1 MQHCQFS
8 LFKSKK
14 FLPLFI
20 TQFLGA
26 FNDNAFKN
34 AFLIWFTYDMAERT
48 GINAPMMI
56 TVAAGLFI
64 LPFFLFSATAGQI
77 ADKYEKSMLAQK
89 IKQIEI
95 ILMLLCAICF
105 YFQTISG
112 LLVILFLM
120 GVQSTF
126 FGPIKYSLL
135 PEHLKAHE
143 LISGNGLIDAGT
155 FLAILLGT
163 IFGDLVIRTTYG
175 RPLLSFAI
183 ILCAVLGW
191 WSSYY
196 IPKSAIADSEI
207 KINTNIAL
215 ETWKILGYARSESTV
230 WLAILGISWFW
241 FIGATFLTQFPIYT
255 KIIIGGNEQ
264 IVTLFLSIFSIGIS
278 LGSMLCNRLLK
289 SEINARFVPW
299 GSMGIS
305 AAIILFT
312 ASTHFYVQD
321 HLVYTHML
329 QSTQVL
335 QHLNHHAFIGVSEF
349 FSISLYSYAILF
361 TLMIFSICSGI
372 YVVPLYAI
380 MQHRAHT
387 AHLARIIAA
396 NNMLNAIFMVLAS
409 ALAFGLFLMRL
420 SVMEILLSVGL
431 INIPM
436 FFMMRGIIKGRLK
449 HA

>member
-1 MQHCQFS
+1 MQHRQFV
-8 LFKSKK
+8 LFKSKR
-14 FLPLFI
+14 FLPLFV

-48 GINAPMMI
+48 GTNASMMI
-56 TVAAGLFI
+56 TIAAGLFI
-64 LPFFLFSATAGQI
+64 LPFFLFSATAGQM

-89 IKQIEI
+89 IKLIEI

-105 YFQTISG
+105 YFQTIPG
-112 LLVILFLM
+112 LLIILFLM

-135 PEHLKAHE
+135 PEHLKSHE

-163 IFGDLVIRTTYG
+163 IFGDLVIRTTHG
-175 RPLLSFAI
+175 RLLVSCAI

-191 WSSYY
+191 WSSYH
-196 IPKSAIADSEI
+196 IPQSEIADSDI
-207 KINTNIAL
+207 KINKNIVL
-215 ETWKILGYARSESTV
+215 ETCKILGYARQEQTV

-255 KIIIGGNEQ
+255 KTIVGGNEQ

-289 SEINARFVPW
+289 SDINARFVPW
-299 GSMGIS
+299 GSIGIS
-305 AAIILFT
+305 VAIILFT

-321 HLVYTHML
+321 HLTYMHML
-329 QSTQVL
+329 QSTQTL
-335 QHLNHHAFIGVSEF
+335 PHPNHHAFIGVGEF
-349 FSISLYSYAILF
+349 LSISLYSYAILISL
-361 TLMIFSICSGI
+361 TIFSICAGI

-380 MQHRAHT
+380 MQHRAHA

-396 NNMLNAIFMVLAS
+396 NNMLNAMFMVLAS
-409 ALAFGLFLMRL
+409 ALAFGLFLMHL
-420 SVMEILLSVGL
+420 SVMEILLSVGI
-431 INIPM
+431 INIPI
-436 FFMMRGIIKGRLK
+436 FLMMRGIIKRRLK
-449 HA
+449 RV